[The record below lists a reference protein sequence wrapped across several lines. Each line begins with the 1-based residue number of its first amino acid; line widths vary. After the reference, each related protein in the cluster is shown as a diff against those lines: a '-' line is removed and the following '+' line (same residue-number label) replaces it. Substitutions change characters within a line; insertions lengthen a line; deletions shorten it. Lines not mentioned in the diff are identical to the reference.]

1 MIKQNLIIYS
11 NPILYDIL
19 KELEKEINY
28 NVEQIF
34 SDAELNDKEF
44 SQYLI
49 LSNKKTNK
57 ISNTMKLD
65 FPLKISK
72 LIEKVNIQFI
82 KLKTKEQSSVAIGKY
97 EIDLNSRMLNLNLD
111 SISLTEKEINLII
124 FLSKSKASVSINKL
138 QEEVWGYKNEVETHT
153 VETHIHRLRK
163 KILSQFNKDD
173 FILSDKRGYYLK
185 K

>member
-34 SDAELNDKEF
+34 SDSELDNKEL
-44 SQYLI
+44 SKCLI
-49 LSNKKTNK
+49 LSSNQGNKSLNE
-57 ISNTMKLD
+57 IILD

-72 LIEKVNIQFI
+72 LIEKVNIQFLKI
-82 KLKTKEQSSVAIGKY
+82 KTKEKSAVPLGKY
-97 EIDLNSRMLNLNLD
+97 EIDLNSRMLNLNSN
-111 SISLTEKEINLII
+111 SISLTEKEINLLI
-124 FLSKSKASVSINKL
+124 FLSKSKDPVSINKL
-138 QEEVWGYKNEVETHT
+138 QEEVWSYTNDVETHT

-163 KILSQFNKDD
+163 KILNEFKRDD

-185 K
+185 I

>member
-34 SDAELNDKEF
+34 SDSELYNKEL
-44 SQYLI
+44 SKYLI
-49 LSNKKTNK
+49 LSSKQDNKFLNEIT
-57 ISNTMKLD
+57 LD

-72 LIEKVNIQFI
+72 LIEKVNIQFLKI
-82 KLKTKEQSSVAIGKY
+82 KTKEKSSVPLGKY
-97 EIDLNSRMLNLNLD
+97 EIDLNSRMLNLNSN
-111 SISLTEKEINLII
+111 SISLTEKEINLLI
-124 FLSKSKASVSINKL
+124 FLSKSKDPVSINKL
-138 QEEVWGYKNEVETHT
+138 QEEVWSYTNDVETHT

-163 KILSQFNKDD
+163 KILNEFKRDD

-185 K
+185 I

>member
-28 NVEQIF
+28 NVEQIY

-49 LSNKKTNK
+49 ISNKKTNK
-57 ISNTMKLD
+57 FLNAIKLD

-82 KLKTKEQSSVAIGKY
+82 KLKTKEQASVSIGKY
-97 EIDLNSRMLNLNLD
+97 EIDLNSRMLSLNSD
-111 SISLTEKEINLII
+111 STSLTEKEINLII
-124 FLSKSKASVSINKL
+124 FLSNSKGSVNINKL

-173 FILSDKRGYYLK
+173 FILSDKHGYYLK

>member
-34 SDAELNDKEF
+34 RDSELDNKEL
-44 SQYLI
+44 SKYLI
-49 LSNKKTNK
+49 LSSKQGNKFLNEIT
-57 ISNTMKLD
+57 LD

-72 LIEKVNIQFI
+72 LIEKVNIQFLKI
-82 KLKTKEQSSVAIGKY
+82 KTKEKSSVPLGKY
-97 EIDLNSRMLNLNLD
+97 EIDLNSRMLNLNSN
-111 SISLTEKEINLII
+111 SISLTEKEINLLI
-124 FLSKSKASVSINKL
+124 FLSKSKDPVSINKL
-138 QEEVWGYKNEVETHT
+138 QEEVWSYTNDVETHT

-163 KILSQFNKDD
+163 KILNEFKRDD

-185 K
+185 I

>member
-44 SQYLI
+44 SEYLI
-49 LSNKKTNK
+49 LSNKKINK
-57 ISNTMKLD
+57 ISNAIKLD

-82 KLKTKEQSSVAIGKY
+82 KLKTKEQSSVSIGKY
-97 EIDLNSRMLNLNLD
+97 EIDLNSRMLNLNSD

-124 FLSKSKASVSINKL
+124 FLSKSKAPVSINKL